1 MRSGLQTA
9 ATAVVMV
16 LTLAG
21 ASGCAGK
28 KKPDAG
34 RAEPLTSHGMYRRG
48 IEFLSERKLRQATN
62 VFEQIEYSPD
72 SRRELE
78 PLARLA
84 VADATFYQGTD
95 LSLIDARSLYLD
107 FVTLYGDHPLAPYA
121 QTQVGLCSLKQ
132 VNQSSKD
139 QSQTHR
145 AIRDFREVI
154 DRYPES
160 IYSDAARTLLELAHS
175 NLAQSEYLIGRFY
188 LKRKAFNAAAERFRI
203 VTDRYPDYPEKDKV
217 LFHLSRALH
226 LGGNDSEARIYL
238 DKLLADYPEG
248 TYVDEARR
256 SLARLGG
263 TLALDVN
270 GLQD

>member
-1 MRSGLQTA
+1 MKSGLR
-9 ATAVVMV
+9 TAVATVGLV

-21 ASGCAGK
+21 TAGCAGK
-28 KKPDAG
+28 KKDAA
-34 RAEPLTSHGMYRRG
+34 RAEPLTSDAMYRRG
-48 IEFLSERKLRQATN
+48 IEYLNQRKLRQATN
-62 VFEQIEYSPD
+62 VFERIEYSPD

-121 QTQVGLCSLKQ
+121 QIQVGLCSLKQ
-132 VNQSSKD
+132 VNEPSKD

-145 AIRDFREVI
+145 AIGDFREVI

-160 IYSDAARTLLELAHS
+160 IYSEAARTLLDLAHS

-203 VTDRYPDYPEKDKV
+203 VTDRYPDYPEKEKV
-217 LFHLSRALH
+217 LFHLSRALQ

-238 DKLLADYPEG
+238 DKLLADYPDG
-248 TYVDEARR
+248 TYVEDARR

-263 TLALDVN
+263 ALPLDVN

>member
-1 MRSGLQTA
+1 MRSGLRA
-9 ATAVVMV
+9 AAAVGLV

-21 ASGCAGK
+21 VAGCAGK
-28 KKPDAG
+28 KKQSAG
-34 RAEPLTSHGMYRRG
+34 RAEPPTPDGMYRRG
-48 IEFLSERKLRQATN
+48 MEFLGQRKLRQATN

-72 SRRELE
+72 TRRELE

-121 QTQVGLCSLKQ
+121 QIQVGLCSLKQ
-132 VNQSSKD
+132 VNQPSKD
-139 QSQTHR
+139 QSQTRR
-145 AIRDFREVI
+145 AIKDFQEVI

-160 IYSDAARTLLELAHS
+160 IYSDAARTLVDLAHS

-203 VTDRYPDYPEKDKV
+203 VTDRYPDYPEKEKV
-217 LFHLSRALH
+217 LFHLSRALQ

-238 DKLLADYPEG
+238 DKLLADYPNG
-248 TYVDEARR
+248 IYVDDARR
-256 SLARLGG
+256 NLTRLGG
-263 TLALDVN
+263 ALPLDVS